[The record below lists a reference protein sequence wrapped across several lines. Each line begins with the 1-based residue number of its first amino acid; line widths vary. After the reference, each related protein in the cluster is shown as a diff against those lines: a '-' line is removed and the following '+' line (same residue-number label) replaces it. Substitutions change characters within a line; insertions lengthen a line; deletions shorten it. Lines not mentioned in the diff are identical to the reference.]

1 MQPELKR
8 FEKDH
13 SQMRKLALCTAVA
26 AITALSSLHALASA
40 ETDAVSQKI
49 REKTGMIPEGVRKMP
64 VAGLYEIIVRR
75 QIFYTDAE
83 GKYLIAGRIFD
94 TTQNTDIT
102 AARLEELNRIDWKVF
117 RLEDAVKVVRGK
129 GERKVVV
136 FTDARCPYCSMLER
150 NLQKIDNITVYN
162 FIYPILNSGS
172 ISRNIFCSENPVA
185 AFEAH
190 MLEGKDPA
198 EFAEGKCDYS
208 ALERNLALGRE
219 LGITG
224 TPTIIFQDGSRVS
237 GALSPDQI
245 EARLSAK

>member
-1 MQPELKR
+1 
-8 FEKDH
+8 
-13 SQMRKLALCTAVA
+13 MRKLALSAVLA
-26 AITALSSLHALASA
+26 ALTALASLQA
-40 ETDAVSQKI
+40 QASSETDAVSQKI
-49 REKTGMIPEGVRKMP
+49 REKTGMIPSSVQKMP
-64 VAGLYEIIVRR
+64 IAGLYEIVVRR

-94 TTQNTDIT
+94 TAANTDIT
-102 AARLEELNRIDWKVF
+102 AARLEELNRIDWKMF

-129 GERKVVV
+129 GERRLAV

-150 NLQKIDNITVYN
+150 NLQKLDNITVYN

-185 AFEAH
+185 AFESH
-190 MLEGKDPA
+190 MLEGKNPA
-198 EFAEGKCDYS
+198 ESPEGKCDFS
-208 ALERNLALGRE
+208 ALQRNLAVGRE

-224 TPTIIFQDGSRVS
+224 TPTIIFPDGSRVS
-237 GALSPDQI
+237 GVLSPDQI